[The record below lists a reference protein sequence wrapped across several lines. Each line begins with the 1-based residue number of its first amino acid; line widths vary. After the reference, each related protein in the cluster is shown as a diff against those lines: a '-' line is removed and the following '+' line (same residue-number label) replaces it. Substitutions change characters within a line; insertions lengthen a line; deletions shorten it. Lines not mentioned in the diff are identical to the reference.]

1 VSPARAKSSSTARY
15 PHQRALAQSLGV
27 TRAFATIEEMIDA
40 IGPESMD
47 VVIETVGGKSD
58 ALTEAVSVV
67 ARGGTIAMLGV
78 FDGSPENSWIAVCRS
93 RTDAG
98 RIVLLRARLEDRRF
112 RVCDRAVV
120 EASIAVARTRHAQ
133 VQTRRSVAR
142 VRGGRRQEI
151 RLDQGSDRTLS
162 KRAFQLSVT

>member
-1 VSPARAKSSSTARY
+1 MLAARESGAREVFVTARY
-15 PHQRALAQSLGV
+15 PHQRALAESLGV
-27 TRAFATIEEMIDA
+27 TRVFGTIDEMVEG

-78 FDGSPENSWIAVCRS
+78 FDGSPRIPRIAVRRS

-112 RVCDRAVV
+112 RVRDR
-120 EASIAVARTRHAQ
+120 
-133 VQTRRSVAR
+133 
-142 VRGGRRQEI
+142 
-151 RLDQGSDRTLS
+151 RLLS
-162 KRAFQLSVT
+162 KYRYLLPELVTHKFKLDEVSRAFEAANDKRSGSIKVQIEP